1 VIALETNLGLNT
13 VSVYLR
19 TTAMDIRLQRRMLN
33 ALVIFTSLF
42 GFLEWGGNNEAFL
55 YETEIEVISRMLK
68 DPLAV
73 IHPLTLLPMAG
84 QALLLI
90 TLFQHD
96 PSQRL
101 TYWGVTGLGLLI
113 ALMFV
118 IGLISLSLK
127 IVASTTPFLIMAF
140 LALYSIKIQKH
151 LASQHSSSE
160 V

>member
-1 VIALETNLGLNT
+1 
-13 VSVYLR
+13 
-19 TTAMDIRLQRRMLN
+19 
-33 ALVIFTSLF
+33 
-42 GFLEWGGNNEAFL
+42 
-55 YETEIEVISRMLK
+55 
-68 DPLAV
+68 
-73 IHPLTLLPMAG
+73 
-84 QALLLI
+84 LI

-140 LALYSIKIQKH
+140 VALYSIKIQKH
-151 LASQHSSSE
+151 LASQHSFSE